1 MSKTFDLN
9 TFTYERRAPKIKAYG
24 KEFELPVRN
33 GEFCDSLDA
42 IDRTIADAAKAKIT
56 DPRIKTEEL
65 ISTLRRGVALFIGE
79 KDAEE
84 IFPSEGQNENIDIDE
99 ITLFYRFLKDASLRN
114 LAEYTKK
121 YAPSVLRR

>member
-1 MSKTFDLN
+1 MNSRTVDLY
-9 TFTYERRAPKIKAYG
+9 TFTYKRHAPKINAYG

-33 GEFCDSLDA
+33 GDFCDRLDA
-42 IDRTIADAAKAKIT
+42 VDIT
-56 DPRIKTEEL
+56 LAETTRRPTEE
-65 ISTLRRGVALFIGE
+65 IINTLRRGIALFIGE

-84 IFPSEGQNENIDIDE
+84 IFPTEGQNENIDIDE

-121 YAPSVLRR
+121 YLPQTFRK